1 MDALTGLGQIA
12 SAALELAHGGLLWD
26 SLLASLGRV
35 AWGLFLG
42 LALGVPLGLLSGA
55 WRVAE
60 IIFDNPVQMLRAIPF
75 NALAPL
81 LIIFLGVGEPMKIS
95 LIIIG
100 VFTPVYLNTRA
111 GVIHFDAKLLE
122 LVRAYKMP
130 VAAAAWHV
138 LFKGVLPSILT
149 GLRFALA
156 IAWIALVTCE
166 AVNAKSGIGYM
177 LSRAQ
182 TFSRIDQEIVCILL
196 YAALGLITDRF
207 VRFLEARVSR
217 WKHNEPEKKLS
228 VKKFSIK
235 NLSWRNS

>member
-35 AWGLFLG
+35 AWGIFLG
-42 LALGVPLGLLSGA
+42 LALGVPLGLASGA
-55 WRVAE
+55 ARIAE
-60 IIFDNPVQMLRAIPF
+60 LAFDKPVQMLRAVPF
-75 NALAPL
+75 NALTPR
-81 LIIFLGVGEPMKIS
+81 LIILFGVGEPMKIS

-100 VFTPVYLNTRA
+100 VFVPIYLNTRA
-111 GVIHFDAKLLE
+111 GVLHFDAKLLE
-122 LVRAYKMP
+122 LVRVYKMP
-130 VAAAAWHV
+130 RAAVAWQV

-166 AVNAKSGIGYM
+166 KVNAKSGIGYI

-182 TFSRIDQEIVCILL
+182 DFSRIDQQIVCILL
-196 YAALGLITDRF
+196 YAALGLLTDGL
-207 VRFLEARVSR
+207 VRLLESRVSR
-217 WKHNEPEKKLS
+217 WKLKESTWRKK
-228 VKKFSIK
+228 
-235 NLSWRNS
+235 